1 MMDRDRATHPGEV
14 LLEVFMQPNGMDNA
28 ALAARLFVPE
38 QAVSDIVDYV
48 KPVSANMAIRLSRLF
63 GTNEQYWMNMQLQWE
78 YQTDWPSLDKVR
90 PFLRVVD

>member
-1 MMDRDRATHPGEV
+1 MMDRDRVPHPGE
-14 LLEVFMQPNGMDNA
+14 LLMEVFMRPNGMDNA

-78 YQTDWPSLDKVR
+78 YQTDGLSLDKVR
-90 PFLRVVD
+90 PFLRIVD